1 MGSRA
6 TGFAKAL
13 STSSTASSFTTKTP
27 TGTEPTGNAII
38 SFTQSLKMP
47 TYLEFL
53 PYGLGDDNDEFS
65 MRVWAWRQF
74 RASNLWIPKLL
85 CEVACVMCASTGV
98 AGTDVVATERF
109 VDAITLVFG
118 NDGENIRRLSPGSDL
133 IASLLVDVQGAQK
146 IELDFDMTTG
156 APTNANALYAAVY

>member
-1 MGSRA
+1 MKSFA
-6 TGFAKAL
+6 TGYAKAL
-13 STSSTASSFTTKTP
+13 STSSTASSFTAKTP
-27 TGTEPTGNAII
+27 TGTEPTGNGII
-38 SFTQSLKMP
+38 SFTQSLQVP
-47 TYLEFL
+47 NFLELL
-53 PYGLGDDNDEFS
+53 PYGAGDDDDEFS

-85 CEVACVMCASTGV
+85 CEVACVMCTATGV

-118 NDGENIRRLSPGSDL
+118 NDGESVRRLSPGSNL

-146 IELDFDMTTG
+146 VELDFDMTTG
-156 APTNANALYAAVY
+156 SPTNANALYAAVY